1 MENEDLRSLNMKKLP
16 ILLIFLGFAAHAEWQ
31 LVHTD
36 ASAARFFVDK
46 DNLRIING
54 FRRAW
59 VLNDLG
65 KSNGQGTESFRSG
78 EEYDCEQRQAR
89 VMQIHA
95 MSGPM
100 ATGNVV
106 ARRSGNGKWLKAE
119 SETLD
124 ARLMDAICTLPLSEA
139 PAQ

>member
-1 MENEDLRSLNMKKLP
+1 MKKLP
-16 ILLIFLGFAAHAEWQ
+16 ILLIFFGFAAHAEWQ

-36 ASAARFFVDK
+36 TSAARFFVDK

-54 FRRAW
+54 YRRAW
-59 VLNDLG
+59 ILNDLG
-65 KSNGQGTESFRSG
+65 KSNGQGTESFRSV
-78 EEYDCEQRQAR
+78 EEYDCEQGQAR

-100 ATGNVV
+100 ATGNLV
-106 ARRSGNGKWLKAE
+106 ARRSGNGQWLKAE
-119 SETLD
+119 ANTFD
-124 ARLMDAICTLPLSEA
+124 AHLIAAVCTLPLSET

>member
-1 MENEDLRSLNMKKLP
+1 MKKLP

-54 FRRAW
+54 YRRAW
-59 VLNDLG
+59 ILNDLG
-65 KSNGQGTESFRSG
+65 KSNGQGTESFRSV
-78 EEYDCEQRQAR
+78 EEYDCDERQAR

-95 MSGPM
+95 LSGPM

-106 ARRSGNGKWLKAE
+106 ARRSGNGQWLKAE
-119 SETLD
+119 GETID
-124 ARLMDAICTLPLSEA
+124 TRLMDAVCTLPLSPTP

>member
-1 MENEDLRSLNMKKLP
+1 MKKLP
-16 ILLIFLGFAAHAEWQ
+16 ILLIFLSFAAHAEWH

-36 ASAARFFVDK
+36 NTAARFFVDK

-54 FRRAW
+54 YRRAW
-59 VLNDLG
+59 ILNDLG
-65 KSNGQGTESFRSG
+65 KSNGQGTESFRSV
-78 EEYDCEQRQAR
+78 EEYDCEQSQAR

-100 ATGNVV
+100 ATGNLV
-106 ARRSGNGKWLKAE
+106 ARRSGNGKWLKADADAE
-119 SETLD
+119 SID
-124 ARLMDAICTLPLSEA
+124 KHLMAAVCSLPLSDT

>member
-1 MENEDLRSLNMKKLP
+1 MKKLP
-16 ILLIFLGFAAHAEWQ
+16 ILLIFFGFAAHAEWQ

-36 ASAARFFVDK
+36 TSAARFFVDK

-54 FRRAW
+54 YRRAW
-59 VLNDLG
+59 ILNDLG
-65 KSNGQGTESFRSG
+65 KSNGQGTESFRSV
-78 EEYDCEQRQAR
+78 EEYDCEQGQAR

-100 ATGNVV
+100 ATGNLV
-106 ARRSGNGKWLKAE
+106 ARRSGNGQWLKAE
-119 SETLD
+119 ANTLD
-124 ARLMDAICTLPLSEA
+124 AHLISAVCTLPLSET